1 MHPSSIFHTDA
12 DAARAIIAQS
22 PLATIAANGAEGPV
36 VAVVPLVWSEDQSKL
51 IGHVARTNV
60 FWKALQDQA
69 PTVTAV
75 FRSDDAYVSAS
86 AYPSKATNSK
96 VVPTW
101 NYIAAEARGELTFK
115 TDLTSIRDSV
125 SALSDQM
132 EAERDTPWAVAD
144 APNDYVD
151 KLANAIVAFEISVST
166 LKGVRKL
173 SQNKSETD
181 RAGVVS
187 DLMKQDARAERLAN
201 EMNLET
207 RA

>member
-1 MHPSSIFHTDA
+1 M
-12 DAARAIIAQS
+12 
-22 PLATIAANGAEGPV
+22 
-36 VAVVPLVWSEDQSKL
+36 
-51 IGHVARTNV
+51 
-60 FWKALQDQA
+60 
-69 PTVTAV
+69 
-75 FRSDDAYVSAS
+75 SAS

-101 NYIAAEARGELTFK
+101 NYIAAEARGALTFK
-115 TDLTSIRDSV
+115 TDLKSIRESV

-132 EAERDTPWAVAD
+132 EAERDTPWAVTD
-144 APNDYVD
+144 APDDYVD

-166 LKGVRKL
+166 LRGVRKL

-187 DLMKQDARAERLAN
+187 DLMKHDARAERLAN